1 MSEKEKKSKNANENL
16 GLNPSHN
23 GETDEEKIAKILQP
37 IFQIYS
43 SRIFMEIVILKVKYK
58 RDDNWFSYE

>member
-1 MSEKEKKSKNANENL
+1 MLMRILDSIHL
-16 GLNPSHN
+16 TMV
-23 GETDEEKIAKILQP
+23 ETDEEKIAENSQP

-58 RDDNWFSYE
+58 RDDNWFSHE